1 MWWTRRKPGQVAAP
15 CRDGA
20 GRKREILVFP
30 TNDRRVALAFPSGEV
45 AVLEPL
51 QAGRL
56 RGALRDVV
64 FALGKATARDKHQ
77 HAIPTSQAHQE
88 RQP

>member
-1 MWWTRRKPGQVAAP
+1 MWWRRKPDDHVVA
-15 CRDGA
+15 CRDLA
-20 GRKREILVFP
+20 GRRHEILVVS
-30 TNDRRVALAFPSGEV
+30 TENHVALVFPSGEV

-64 FALGKATARDKHQ
+64 LALDDPDQAEHQ
-77 HAIPTSQAHQE
+77 QAIPTVRTHL
-88 RQP
+88 

>member
-1 MWWTRRKPGQVAAP
+1 MWWRRKPDDHVVA
-15 CRDGA
+15 CRDLA
-20 GRKREILVFP
+20 GRRHEILVVP
-30 TNDRRVALAFPSGEV
+30 TENHVALVFPSGEV

-64 FALGKATARDKHQ
+64 LALDDPENQAEHQ
-77 HAIPTSQAHQE
+77 QAIPTVRTHL
-88 RQP
+88 

>member
-1 MWWTRRKPGQVAAP
+1 MMWKRRKPDELVVA
-15 CRDGA
+15 CRDMA
-20 GRKREILVFP
+20 GRRHEILVVP
-30 TNDRRVALAFPSGEV
+30 TDNHVALVFPHGEV

-64 FALGKATARDKHQ
+64 LALDDPATQAEHQ
-77 HAIPTSQAHQE
+77 QAIPTLRVH
-88 RQP
+88 P